1 MLAGNTVWD
10 QGVWGKASGYEIKT
24 PLKATT
30 DTTLYFLVQLIS
42 ATRLPVVHPRSLNN
56 WQMCMSIAE
65 LQQSPARG
73 STLPVYS
80 NVQNTKII
88 FEVRHPRCV
97 RQITKLNSWRL
108 KVKNKHT
115 HTHTQQTIV
124 NSLHVSASN
133 KPSSGCTPNE
143 KG

>member
-1 MLAGNTVWD
+1 LNARGKYGPESSSVGKGFRLGRDKTTNYGNN
-10 QGVWGKASGYEIKT
+10 GPSS
-24 PLKATT
+24 
-30 DTTLYFLVQLIS
+30 LYFLVQ
-42 ATRLPVVHPRSLNN
+42 LNN

-65 LQQSPARG
+65 LQQSSARG

-97 RQITKLNSWRL
+97 RQIKIKQLAFESQNT
-108 KVKNKHT
+108 HT
-115 HTHTQQTIV
+115 HTYIYIYTQQTIV

-133 KPSSGCTPNE
+133 KPSSGCTSNE